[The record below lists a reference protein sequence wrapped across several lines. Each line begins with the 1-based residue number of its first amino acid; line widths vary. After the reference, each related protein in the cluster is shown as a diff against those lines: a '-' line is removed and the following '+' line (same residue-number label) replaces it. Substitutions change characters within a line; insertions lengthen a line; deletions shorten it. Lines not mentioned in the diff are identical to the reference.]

1 MNRSTISRRTF
12 LRLIGAAGAGATLA
26 SLHHGLGLTVA
37 PRSPYRGRP
46 ALQAN
51 GAGRRVLVLGAGIAG
66 LVAAYELQAA
76 GYEVELIEA
85 RDRPGGRCWTVRD
98 GATLAE
104 RDGPAQSASF
114 ATGLFFEAGSNR
126 IPHHHRGVLDYC
138 RELAV
143 PLQLVSTINYAAY
156 LYHERAGPLAGEP
169 LRYAEVLHDLLGH
182 SAELLAL
189 ATRRGVFDG
198 DLDQAQ
204 REALLDYADALG
216 DLDDEHTYEGSGRA
230 RYGDEAPG
238 GGLAEGE
245 AADPRPLSTLLASEL
260 WRYLFFEWD
269 YDNQMTQLHPVG
281 GMDRLI
287 NAFAERLGPTIRYS
301 AEVRAI
307 QRTSTG
313 LRVLAASA
321 GGAEQAFEGE
331 FCICTIPPPVL
342 AQIPNDLAPSVQQ
355 ALAAV
360 RMQPATLVGLQFAR
374 RFWEDDDQIYGGT
387 SWTDMDIGSIW
398 YPDWGYHSA
407 KGIVTGAYTLG
418 EAAEQLGAL
427 SPDQRIATALTQGA
441 QLHPQYPEAFEQ
453 GFSVA
458 WHRDPYSLG
467 AYALYPEQ
475 EREEIYQALL
485 APDDA
490 IILAGEHMSYLN
502 GWMEGAVLSAH
513 EALRQ
518 IDERVRAGVEAN
530 LT

>member
-1 MNRSTISRRTF
+1 MNRSTISRRAF

-26 SLHHGLGLTVA
+26 GLNHALGLAFA

-98 GATLAE
+98 GATLSE
-104 RDGPAQSASF
+104 RDSPAQSASF
-114 ATGLFFEAGSNR
+114 DNGLFFEAGPNR
-126 IPHHHRGVLDYC
+126 IPHHHLGVLDYC

-156 LYHERAGPLAGEP
+156 IYHERTGPLAGEP
-169 LRYAEVLHDLLGH
+169 LRYAELFHDMLGH
-182 SAELLAL
+182 SAELLAM
-189 ATRRGVFDG
+189 ATQRGVFDN

-204 REALLDYADALG
+204 REALLDYADELG
-216 DLDDEHTYEGSGRA
+216 DLEDDHTYAGSGRGG
-230 RYGDEAPG
+230 YGDESPG
-238 GGLAEGE
+238 GGLTEGE
-245 AADPRPLSTLLASEL
+245 VADPRPLATLLASEL
-260 WRYLFFEWD
+260 WQHLFFEWD
-269 YDNQMTQLHPVG
+269 YDQQMTQLHPVG

-287 NAFAERLGPTIRYS
+287 NAFTERLGPTIRYS
-301 AEVRAI
+301 TEVRAI
-307 QRTSTG
+307 QRTNTG
-313 LRVLAASA
+313 VRVLAAA
-321 GGAEQAFEGE
+321 PGAAEQAFEGE

-374 RFWEDDDQIYGGT
+374 RFWEEDDQIYDGT
-387 SWTDMDIGSIW
+387 SWTDLAIGSIW
-398 YPDWGYHSA
+398 YPGWGYNGA

-427 SPDQRIATALTQGA
+427 TPDERIATALEQGA
-441 QLHPQYPEAFEQ
+441 LLHPQYPEAFEQ

-475 EREEIYQALL
+475 EREDIYQALL

-490 IILAGEHMSYLN
+490 IILAGDHMSYLN

-518 IDERVRAGVEAN
+518 IDEHVRASVEAT